1 MSDGEFVAAHD
12 VILIGGGGAGL
23 RAAIA
28 IAETNPRL
36 DVAVMS
42 KVYPMRSHTV
52 SAEGGAAGVIA
63 EGDTLEEHIYDTISG
78 SDWLGDQDAIEM
90 FVEQAP
96 RELLQLEHWGC
107 PWSRQPDGRVA
118 VRAFGGMK
126 KMRTWFA
133 ADKTGFHM
141 LHALFQTS
149 LKYDEVTRYDEWF
162 VTKLLVD
169 DGRVHGVVA
178 VELMTG
184 RIQAVA
190 AKAVV
195 LCTGGC
201 GKVFP
206 FTTNANINTG
216 DGMALAYRAG
226 APLKDMEFVQYH
238 PTGLPFT
245 GILITEAARAEG
257 GWLLNKDGYRYLQDY
272 DLGTPSPTPV
282 LRSME
287 LGPRDRLSQ
296 AFVHE
301 VEKGRT
307 TDSPY
312 GPIVHLDL
320 RHLGAKVI
328 DAKLPFVREL
338 CLKYERIDPVTE
350 LVPVRPVV
358 HYMMGGVHTD
368 IHGATPVAGLYA
380 AGETACVSINGA
392 NRLGS
397 NSLPELLVFGARA
410 GRAAAEYAAS
420 AGDRSGRR
428 SPHKPGTRSAGSNAT
443 CSTMSRGPNASPRSG
458 TRCRRPW
465 RRAPASTAPGPSMT
479 KGADAL
485 AELQQRIAN
494 VGVADTSRSF
504 NTELVAA
511 LELANMLDIA
521 ECILSSGLQ
530 REESRGAHQRTDF
543 PASRRRAV
551 PHPPAGPPQP
561 GRHVA
566 GRAPAGDDHPVA
578 AGRAGLREVAMAQQ
592 QWQQSDRS
600 VCGCRGTGLT
610 RTPNRTGRSTT
621 SRCAASGRCSTRSTT
636 SRTRPTPRCRS
647 GGRAGW
653 GSAAAAG

>member
-1 MSDGEFVAAHD
+1 VSDGEVVADHD
-12 VILIGGGGAGL
+12 VLLVGGGAAGL

-36 DVAVMS
+36 GVAVVS

-63 EGDTLEEHIYDTISG
+63 AEDTLDEHSYDTVSG
-78 SDWLGDQDAIEM
+78 SDWLGDQDAIEA
-90 FVEQAP
+90 FIEEAP

-107 PWSRQPDGRVA
+107 PWSRQPDGHVA

-149 LKYDEVTRYDEWF
+149 LKYPAVARYDEWF
-162 VTKLLVD
+162 VTRLLVD
-169 DGRVHGVVA
+169 EGRVCGVVA
-178 VELMTG
+178 IELMTG
-184 RIQAVA
+184 RIQAITA
-190 AKAVV
+190 RSVV
-195 LCTGGC
+195 LATGGC

-216 DGMALAYRAG
+216 DGMALAFRAG

-272 DLGTPSPTPV
+272 DLGTPTPTPE

-296 AFVHE
+296 AFVGE

-307 TDSPY
+307 SDSPY
-312 GPIVHLDL
+312 GQVVHLDL
-320 RHLGAKVI
+320 RHLGEELIEARI
-328 DAKLPFVREL
+328 PFVREL
-338 CLKYERIDPVTE
+338 CLKYERIDPVKE
-350 LVPVRPVV
+350 LIPVRPVV

-368 IHGATPVAGLYA
+368 IDGATPLGGLFA

-397 NSLPELLVFGARA
+397 NSLPECLVFGARA
-410 GRAAAEYAAS
+410 GRAAAEHASSGDAPARGIEAQAADEARRIRKLMDTVPGDEAVPAIRDRMQATMEES
-420 AGDRSGRR
+420 AGIYR
-428 SPHKPGTRSAGSNAT
+428 T
-443 CSTMSRGPNASPRSG
+443 GPEMA
-458 TRCRRPW
+458 
-465 RRAPASTAPGPSMT
+465 
-479 KGADAL
+479 KGADML
-485 AELQQRIAN
+485 RELQER
-494 VGVADTSRSF
+494 VGRVGILDTSGAF

-511 LELANMLDIA
+511 LELANMLDVA
-521 ECILSSGLQ
+521 ECILQSGLR

-543 PASRRRAV
+543 PARDDERFLTHQLVHRDPDGGTRIEQLPV
-551 PHPPAGPPQP
+551 TITRWPPGERVY
-561 GRHVA
+561 GR
-566 GRAPAGDDHPVA
+566 
-578 AGRAGLREVAMAQQ
+578 
-592 QWQQSDRS
+592 
-600 VCGCRGTGLT
+600 
-610 RTPNRTGRSTT
+610 
-621 SRCAASGRCSTRSTT
+621 
-636 SRTRPTPRCRS
+636 
-647 GGRAGW
+647 
-653 GSAAAAG
+653 

>member
-1 MSDGEFVAAHD
+1 VSEGLIRAAHD
-12 VILIGGGGAGL
+12 VLIVGGGGAGL

-28 IAETNPRL
+28 IAETNPQL
-36 DVAVMS
+36 DVAVVS

-63 EGDTLEEHIYDTISG
+63 EDDTLDEHCYDTVSG
-78 SDWLGDQDAIEM
+78 SDWLADQDAVEA
-90 FVEQAP
+90 FVREAP

-107 PWSRQPDGRVA
+107 PWSRRPDGRIA

-141 LHALFQTS
+141 LHTLFQTT
-149 LKYDEVTRYDEWF
+149 LKYDEVTRYDEVF
-162 VTKLLVD
+162 VTRLLVD

-178 VELMTG
+178 VGLMTG
-184 RIQAVA
+184 RIQAVT
-190 AKAVV
+190 AKAVI

-216 DGMALAYRAG
+216 DGMSLAYRAG

-272 DLGTPSPTPV
+272 DLGQPTPTPQ

-301 VEKGRT
+301 VERGRT
-307 TDSPY
+307 ADSPY

-320 RHLGAKVI
+320 RHLGEELI
-328 DAKLPFVREL
+328 DTKLPFVREL
-338 CLKYERIDPVTE
+338 CLKYERIDPVHE

-368 IHGATPVAGLYA
+368 IDGATPLAGLYA

-410 GRAAAEYAAS
+410 GAAAAEFASS
-420 AGDRSGRR
+420 AGPAPAAVEAQAADEVRR
-428 SPHKPGTRSAGSNAT
+428 LERDLLGKGPGTESISAIRQELQD
-443 CSTMSRGPNASPRSG
+443 TMEEAAGIFRTGPA
-458 TRCRRPW
+458 
-465 RRAPASTAPGPSMT
+465 MT
-479 KGADAL
+479 KGLDAL
-485 AELQQRIAN
+485 GELQGRVGN

-504 NTELVAA
+504 NTELLAA
-511 LELANMLDIA
+511 LELANMLDIG
-521 ECILSSGLQ
+521 ECILRSGLQ

-543 PASRRRAV
+543 PDRDDDRFLSHQLV
-551 PHPPAGPPQP
+551 H
-561 GRHVA
+561 
-566 GRAPAGDDHPVA
+566 RAPDGNPRTETLPVTITRWPPGERIY
-578 AGRAGLREVAMAQQ
+578 GR
-592 QWQQSDRS
+592 
-600 VCGCRGTGLT
+600 
-610 RTPNRTGRSTT
+610 
-621 SRCAASGRCSTRSTT
+621 
-636 SRTRPTPRCRS
+636 
-647 GGRAGW
+647 
-653 GSAAAAG
+653 